1 MFLYKRY
8 LEKENSNKATHIVQK
23 NTVRKDGEG
32 SRHYLSHQ
40 VGARQEIQFGHVVVW
55 SVWTHFFVG
64 MSVKSKLA
72 QVNGYLSQF
81 SSST

>member
-8 LEKENSNKATHIVQK
+8 LEKENSNKAPHIVQT

-55 SVWTHFFVG
+55 SVCWHVREIKTCT
-64 MSVKSKLA
+64 
-72 QVNGYLSQF
+72 SQWLPF
-81 SSST
+81 SILILD